1 MQHVE
6 TKCGPNARKDD
17 PPNECIKFKSTQV
30 AETDFRVEEGRVTRV
45 VFTRERKIPSYVQ
58 HYLFF
63 FFTTLCS
70 TDLLSVCMGRGIP
83 VDNPFG

>member
-30 AETDFRVEEGRVTRV
+30 AETDFRVEEGRVTGV

-63 FFTTLCS
+63 FYHA
-70 TDLLSVCMGRGIP
+70 LLHGFAVCVYGEGIP